1 MECACV
7 TMIRGRHKTTGCS
20 LNTLLISQPG
30 KSKLKSLTLSQSVTV
45 SPTVVMS
52 TLSHSTT
59 MTETSQ
65 IVMLKLTQ
73 IITMNCKDLNIRDP
87 GMLLLL
93 LHLFLK
99 EPAKGFYLGIKDTG
113 TCGSIKRLQFYYLVC
128 PSAAVHLVRYPEVA
142 LPPDGVTS
150 PTVAQATCVANAE
163 LDSGESADIRAFHDG
178 RCEFD
183 VSCHCLEGYEE
194 NPAPAQN
201 GGTDP
206 AVF

>member
-1 MECACV
+1 
-7 TMIRGRHKTTGCS
+7 
-20 LNTLLISQPG
+20 
-30 KSKLKSLTLSQSVTV
+30 
-45 SPTVVMS
+45 
-52 TLSHSTT
+52 

-65 IVMLKLTQ
+65 IVMLKGS
-73 IITMNCKDLNIRDP
+73 RDVTTTVTLVP
-87 GMLLLL
+87 Q
-93 LHLFLK
+93 
-99 EPAKGFYLGIKDTG
+99 EAKQGFYLGIKDTG
-113 TCGSIKRLQFYYLVC
+113 TCGSIKRLQVYYLVC

-183 VSCHCLEGYEE
+183 VSCRCLEGYEE
-194 NPAPAQN
+194 TPAPAQN

-206 AVF
+206 AICQGESSILERR